1 MGILSILN
9 RKKKVVGE
17 NKEEKEMS
25 FVEHLDEL
33 RTHIIRSLLAIG
45 AFSIVVFFLTDFIF
59 RKVLFYP
66 LDKNF
71 PTYQLLCRL
80 GVYLNTDAIC
90 FTPVKTS
97 VQTFDMGEA
106 FGLHLKVCIIG
117 GLIIAFPYV
126 LWELWKFIRPGLY
139 EKERRATR
147 SVVAVGSFLFLL
159 GVSFGYFILAPFAI
173 NFLVGYQLP
182 MVNESLSII
191 KAGSYINYMV
201 MFTLPAGL
209 IFELP
214 IVVFYLS
221 KIGIL
226 TDRDMRTYRK
236 HSIVVILIIAAIVTP
251 PDVVSQVI
259 VAIPVY
265 LLYELSIGIAA
276 VQTRKR
282 EKEISE

>member
-1 MGILSILN
+1 MGILSILS
-9 RKKKVVGE
+9 RKKKNQGD
-17 NKEEKEMS
+17 NSEEREMS

-45 AFSIVVFFLTDFIF
+45 AFSIVIYFLTDFIF
-59 RKVLFYP
+59 RKILFYP
-66 LDKNF
+66 LDKDF
-71 PTYQLLCRL
+71 PTYRLLCKL
-80 GVYLNTDAIC
+80 GTYLQTDAIC

-106 FGLHLKVCIIG
+106 FGLHLKVCVIG
-117 GLIIAFPYV
+117 GLIVAFPYV

-139 EKERRATR
+139 DKERKATR

-159 GVSFGYFILAPFAI
+159 GVAFGYFILAPFAI

-214 IVVFYLS
+214 IIVYYLS
-221 KIGIL
+221 KVGVL
-226 TDRDMRTYRK
+226 TDKDMRTYRR

-251 PDVVSQVI
+251 PDVVSQII

-282 EKEISE
+282 EREMTE